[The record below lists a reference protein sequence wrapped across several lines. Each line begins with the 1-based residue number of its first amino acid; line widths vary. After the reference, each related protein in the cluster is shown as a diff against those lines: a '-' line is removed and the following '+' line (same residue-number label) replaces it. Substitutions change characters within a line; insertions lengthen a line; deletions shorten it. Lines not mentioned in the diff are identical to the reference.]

1 MNKIFFLIL
10 AFFALSCDDGDIF
23 FQDSTFET
31 EELKSC
37 NLVTADNFYLFKS
50 EGDKSLILQLGL
62 NANTIFKGQITPANS
77 PRLLTLTSNI
87 KLTERIYNRSLGN
100 NDICTILPPT
110 NLQII
115 KEWQSESG
123 TIEVRTTAIKQE
135 ANANNETRLLR
146 YRHTIVVKD
155 LTINRDGQ
163 LQTFDNFEVGFYEQN
178 AEAFPSFNATNN
190 IVKCPNTD
198 RYILNTTNRI
208 FELNVPSA
216 LFTNVDT
223 PVNEPR
229 IALIDATH
237 KFIYRIYPQIFSDAQ
252 RCDLPSQ
259 TATEIWEAEN
269 GINNVSGI
277 IEVTTTSAPD
287 PNMPTVTVFT
297 HQVKLRKLK
306 MKRTI
311 PNDGVDFLL
320 GDEIILGIYRNEQ

>member
-1 MNKIFFLIL
+1 MLPITQLLMNKIFFLIL

-87 KLTERIYNRSLGN
+87 KLTERIYNRSLGI

-163 LQTFDNFEVGFYEQN
+163 LQTFDN
-178 AEAFPSFNATNN
+178 
-190 IVKCPNTD
+190 
-198 RYILNTTNRI
+198 
-208 FELNVPSA
+208 
-216 LFTNVDT
+216 
-223 PVNEPR
+223 
-229 IALIDATH
+229 
-237 KFIYRIYPQIFSDAQ
+237 
-252 RCDLPSQ
+252 
-259 TATEIWEAEN
+259 
-269 GINNVSGI
+269 
-277 IEVTTTSAPD
+277 
-287 PNMPTVTVFT
+287 
-297 HQVKLRKLK
+297 LK
-306 MKRTI
+306 
-311 PNDGVDFLL
+311 
-320 GDEIILGIYRNEQ
+320 